1 MMPSLV
7 WGAPGLPQTT
17 GDHQEVEMASRKI
30 RITSLF
36 VLLGGALVLMGFVA
50 PGAFGQTYTAAFI
63 TDPTSAVKNQVIT
76 GSPLNAGG
84 DTVTVQV
91 SSPTEDPVGGLTVT
105 LEFAEGSASTTNIS
119 GNQETTDESG
129 FAEFPALTIGEPNE
143 PTLTDYQFEA
153 VVSAPIITIGAAFA
167 ADPPFSD
174 PFDIWEAGDSCDT
187 GETCEAVLR
196 GDSEA
201 GGADTYKLFDPG
213 TLGASELASS
223 EFPFDCPGQRE
234 VFGNSVFTNMTT
246 DADTPNAPAAVFL
259 DSQITAADFRSAG
272 ANFGRS
278 HVNWCVAL
286 ESSAPWI
293 KNGGSFREVTVGSQ
307 TFFVGLAPRCPN
319 KKTAPSF
326 APCILSRMS
335 DGLEGA
341 FIRGWLPGGDPP
353 RRT

>member
-1 MMPSLV
+1 
-7 WGAPGLPQTT
+7 
-17 GDHQEVEMASRKI
+17 MASRKI

-36 VLLGGALVLMGFVA
+36 VLLGATLVVTGLVA
-50 PGAFGQTYTAAFI
+50 PGAFAQGFTATFI
-63 TDPTSAVKNQVIT
+63 ADPTDAVKNQDIT
-76 GSPLNAGG
+76 SVPLDPTG
-84 DTVTVQV
+84 DEVKVQV
-91 SSPTEDPVGGLTVT
+91 STTEEASVEGLTVT
-105 LEFAEGSASTTNIS
+105 LELATGPGLASTENIS
-119 GNQETTDESG
+119 GNEDTTDELG
-129 FAEFPALTIGEPNE
+129 VAEFPDLQIADPNE
-143 PTLTDYQFEA
+143 PTLTDYQLEA
-153 VVSAPIITIGAAFA
+153 TVSEPPIVTIGAAFA
-167 ADPPFSD
+167 AEAPFSE

-213 TLGASELASS
+213 TLGASELGAST
-223 EFPFDCPGQRE
+223 FPFSCPGQRQI
-234 VFGNSVFTNMTT
+234 FGSSVFTNMTT
-246 DADTPNAPAAVFL
+246 DADTPNTPAPAFL
-259 DSQITAADFRSAG
+259 DSHITADDFRNAG

-278 HVNWCVAL
+278 HVDWCVAL
-286 ESSAPWI
+286 DSSAPWL
-293 KNGGSFREVTVGSQ
+293 KNGGSFREVSIGGK

-335 DGLEGA
+335 DGFDGA